1 MRRFGDPEILI
12 QHHSNCSV
20 QPPPPTQPTQPTH
33 QPTQIPGASLRDE
46 LKLKIE
52 TIEKE
57 KKQLWK
63 EISNFKKENS
73 QLKSKL
79 EEQNKTQDLLYQ
91 QVLLIYMTHI
101 LCKLLLIENW
111 NFQ

>member
-20 QPPPPTQPTQPTH
+20 QPPPTQPNQPTH
-33 QPTQIPGASLRDE
+33 QPAQILNNGAPIRENQKSE
-46 LKLKIE
+46 IEFQIE

-57 KKQLWK
+57 KNQLWK

-73 QLKSKL
+73 QLKTKVN
-79 EEQNKTQDLLYQ
+79 EQNKTHDLLYQ
-91 QVLLIYMTHI
+91 QVHYS
-101 LCKLLLIENW
+101 
-111 NFQ
+111 